1 MSIKNATATANII
14 NTNSQGAAS
23 ADPLRNMLEASRVE
37 PRGLVLM
44 VNGLHVPGLVMEVS
58 DHFVIAKSQ
67 SLGNIV
73 IRLDRIDGAAGFLSD
88 AK

>member
-1 MSIKNATATANII
+1 MSATNVPV
-14 NTNSQGAAS
+14 NTNAAAC
-23 ADPLRNMLEASRVE
+23 ADPLRNMLEASCTQ

-44 VNGLHVPGLVMEVS
+44 VNGLHVPGLVVEVT

-67 SLGNIV
+67 SLGNII